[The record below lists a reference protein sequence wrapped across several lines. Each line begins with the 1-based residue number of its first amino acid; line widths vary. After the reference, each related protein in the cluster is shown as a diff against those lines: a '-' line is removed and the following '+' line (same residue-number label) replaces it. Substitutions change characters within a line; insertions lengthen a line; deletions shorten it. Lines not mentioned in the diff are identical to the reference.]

1 MNVTIAPDSSA
12 TAVRSGR
19 LPWPALFVMA
29 LVGFVLISAET
40 MPAGLLP
47 QIAAGMD
54 TSEGTVGQLVSA
66 YALGTV
72 VVTIPAIALTRGMRR
87 KRMLL
92 IGIAGFLV
100 VNTVTAFSTDI
111 ALSLAARFI
120 AGAFSGML
128 WGMLAGYALR
138 ITAPEHRG
146 RALAIVS
153 AGAPIGIAIGTPVG
167 SWIGTNFDWRWSFV
181 GLSILALTLI
191 ALTAA
196 FIPGVPGQSSASRL
210 PLGRV
215 LRLPGIAAI
224 LAVVFVWMLAHSTTY
239 IYITPY
245 LRTAIAGP
253 SVEVALVVFGVASVI
268 GIVVTGTIIDRH
280 RRLLLFSSIALF
292 AGAGGLLL
300 FGNQSIVAV
309 LIAIIMWGVTFGGA
323 PAQMQAAMSELS
335 GENADVA
342 NSFLPVSF
350 NLAIFAAG
358 VLGATVVDNFDAL
371 VLPMVMG
378 GLAILVLGIAFRW
391 RNSAF
396 AHKSRGGELY
406 FPAP

>member
-1 MNVTIAPDSSA
+1 MNVTIAPDSAA

-87 KRMLL
+87 KRLLL

-239 IYITPY
+239 IYIAPY

>member
-1 MNVTIAPDSSA
+1 MNVTIAPDSAA

-87 KRMLL
+87 KRLLL

-181 GLSILALTLI
+181 GLSILALALI

-239 IYITPY
+239 IYIAPY

-280 RRLLLFSSIALF
+280 RRLLLLSSIALF